1 MKLNKFILLL
11 FIANL
16 SFGQY
21 QTTAKLKK
29 VNQNGFHEIILSPE
43 IRSYSK
49 QDLSDIRIFDSKG
62 NEIPYF
68 IQSDNT
74 VSSNTFEEYK
84 IVSKTV
90 LPKKSTSVIVA
101 VPSNKANN
109 QLSLFIANSNVEKKY
124 SISGSDDQK
133 EWFGIS
139 DSQYLS
145 DLNSTTETNVVKNIS
160 YPLST
165 YHYLRIDFDDRKT
178 LPINI
183 LKIGNFTTQLPRSLV
198 QETVPEKSVTTE
210 IPSEKETQI
219 HVLFNAPQV
228 INQITFEVLKPT
240 YYNRNAILYKK
251 VKRVTKRKTQILD
264 EEIISFQL
272 NSNTKNIFTIPAL
285 FEKEFYIRIENHDN
299 QPLVISKIKYDQK
312 LVSIVTDLNSNENYI
327 LKTGNKNLTEPEYD
341 LSNFKNKIAA
351 ILPQTYVYDIEQRTN
366 EKSQVKNKSFWQQPW
381 FMWICIILGGIT
393 ILFFTTSLVKDL
405 KRKN

>member
-74 VSSNTFEEYK
+74 VSSNTFEEYI

-90 LPKKSTSVIVA
+90 LPKKSTSVIIA
-101 VPSNKANN
+101 IPPNKGNN

-145 DLNSTTETNVVKNIS
+145 DLNSTTETSVVKNIS

-165 YHYLRIDFDDRKT
+165 YKYLRIDFDDRKT

-183 LKIGNFTTQLPRSLV
+183 LKVGNFTTQLPRSLV

-219 HVLFNAPQV
+219 HVVFNVPQV
-228 INQITFEVLKPT
+228 INQITFEVVKPT
-240 YYNRNAILYKK
+240 Y
-251 VKRVTKRKTQILD
+251 
-264 EEIISFQL
+264 
-272 NSNTKNIFTIPAL
+272 
-285 FEKEFYIRIENHDN
+285 
-299 QPLVISKIKYDQK
+299 
-312 LVSIVTDLNSNENYI
+312 
-327 LKTGNKNLTEPEYD
+327 
-341 LSNFKNKIAA
+341 
-351 ILPQTYVYDIEQRTN
+351 
-366 EKSQVKNKSFWQQPW
+366 
-381 FMWICIILGGIT
+381 
-393 ILFFTTSLVKDL
+393 
-405 KRKN
+405 